1 MQYCHLNLHN
11 LGCIPGRGESSF
23 ITSTRYRLG
32 GSGALSLALAQLQYG
47 IDITV
52 NDSNFFSNSG
62 TRGGIIIVLFT
73 GVNKIQVTFDN
84 CGFERSTMTFFND
97 VQLPKSIEYAP
108 YPSKRDVAVSL
119 LNSNF
124 TNNKV
129 LSINNSLIL
138 FSNYYSAVNS
148 IEEVVNINIDECIF
162 VEYKALIGSAMV
174 IYECKSNGLDVGMQV
189 HQGH

>member
-97 VQLPKSIEYAP
+97 VQLPKSIEYRGGSRICNRRGHAR
-108 YPSKRDVAVSL
+108 KARA
-119 LNSNF
+119 
-124 TNNKV
+124 K
-129 LSINNSLIL
+129 IL
-138 FSNYYSAVNS
+138 RPRPQIVDYTP
-148 IEEVVNINIDECIF
+148 
-162 VEYKALIGSAMV
+162 
-174 IYECKSNGLDVGMQV
+174 
-189 HQGH
+189 